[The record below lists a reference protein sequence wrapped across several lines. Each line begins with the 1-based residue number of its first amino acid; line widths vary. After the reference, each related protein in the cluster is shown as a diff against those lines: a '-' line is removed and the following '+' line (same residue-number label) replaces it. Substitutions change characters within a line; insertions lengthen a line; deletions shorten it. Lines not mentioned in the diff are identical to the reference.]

1 MMPPTTD
8 KEYIGVV
15 VKLDNCGRDANYNV
29 MGQTEKVRAK
39 LLNKLVKARP
49 YHSYGDTVIYLAY
62 AFESRHPPFTHN
74 LDTEYAYFKG
84 TEIIFFD

>member
-1 MMPPTTD
+1 MMHQIWED

-15 VKLDNCGRDANYNV
+15 VKLDNNGNDANYNV
-29 MGQTEKVRAK
+29 MGQTQKVRVK

-49 YHSYGDTVIYLAY
+49 YHSYNDTIIYLAY
-62 AFESRHPPFTHN
+62 AFKLHP
-74 LDTEYAYFKG
+74 DSDYSYEYAYFKG